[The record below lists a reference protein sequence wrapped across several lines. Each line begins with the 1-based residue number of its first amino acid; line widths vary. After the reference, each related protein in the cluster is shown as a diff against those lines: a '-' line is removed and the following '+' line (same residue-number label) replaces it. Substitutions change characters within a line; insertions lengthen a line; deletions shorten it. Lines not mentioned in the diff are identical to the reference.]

1 MTGLAR
7 FPRSRLPT
15 LFFVKISMSSCEISL
30 HEKKKSLRKRVNGK
44 NACILV
50 KKIADFDYQN
60 SKDTWKQ
67 IGSIFNLRK
76 KKSRKSGNSKSG
88 RVLQIF

>member
-15 LFFVKISMSSCEISL
+15 LFFVKISMCSCEVSL

-50 KKIADFDYQN
+50 KK
-60 SKDTWKQ
+60 
-67 IGSIFNLRK
+67 
-76 KKSRKSGNSKSG
+76 
-88 RVLQIF
+88 